1 MKKIHK
7 AHVALN
13 LPSLRLE
20 GALFLPDQ
28 LEKAALGQAARQQE
42 ADYHTPKGLKLK
54 DDYSRAFQIASAQW
68 QHFARLFERTD
79 LDPQQATTTFVQEL
93 LRDAF
98 AYHRIQPVAGLTLG
112 ERHYPISLLAGQLP
126 IVVAPHHLGLDTPDE
141 RFSITGSGSRKKTA
155 FQLAQEL
162 INASDE
168 HLWAMVTNG
177 KQLRLLRDAA
187 TLTRPSFLEIDLQ
200 DLLSGQRFAE
210 FAMAWRLL
218 HASRAG
224 QPGEAPTAC
233 IWEAW
238 REAGKEEGTRVR
250 DGLRQGVTQALL
262 TLGSGFLR
270 HPGND
275 ALRRDLQEG
284 HLSKEDYFEQLLRL
298 IYRLIFLFTVEERG
312 LLHTADDSKTA
323 QQARRAYA
331 EGYAMARLR
340 DRALK
345 RRARNRF
352 DDLWQAA
359 RIVFNA
365 LSDGEPRLALPALGG
380 LFARSQCPALDAASL
395 SNADWLLAIQ
405 HLRWDNASGSLAPVD
420 YRNMGPEELG
430 SVYESLLELVPEV
443 ELPARQFGFAGLT
456 SDGSTQGN
464 ARKTSGSYYTP
475 DSLVQELIQSAL
487 EPVIEQ
493 RLADNPANPTEAL
506 LNIKV
511 IDPACGSG
519 HFLLAAARRLAERLA
534 ALRRSEGAVKPQDY
548 RHALREVIS
557 HCIFGVD
564 RNPMALELCRTA
576 LWLEGF
582 EEGRP
587 LSFLDH
593 HLQCGD
599 ALLGLTDLKA
609 LEKGIAPAAFKPL
622 SGDDK
627 VTCKKLAQL
636 NSAALKDLE
645 RKRVANAFGQ
655 LGEIDA
661 AAGLSELQALEAL
674 PEDTPQDIAKRAAT
688 YQAFQQQ
695 AASSRLAHAADLLL
709 GAYVLPKTDITAA
722 HIPTSQTLYLELFS
736 DQHNAQHQQQLQAAR
751 SACRE
756 ARVFHWPLAF
766 PQVFAEGGFDCV
778 LGNPPWERIKLQE
791 EEFFATRSTLVAAA
805 KNKAERSQRIDWLA
819 QGQLARHIYP
829 DQEHSELGSVA
840 EQRLYQEFLGARRTA
855 EAASAFAHVNG
866 SEGGRY
872 PLTGVGDVNTYALFA
887 ETISQITR
895 PAGRAGFIVPTGIAT
910 DDSTKAYFGAIA
922 TSGRLASLYDF
933 ENREAIFPGVHRSYK
948 FCLLTLG
955 QSAEAEF
962 AFFLTQTAQLQ
973 DARRRFTLG
982 ADDFA
987 RINPNTLTCPIF
999 RARRDAELT
1008 RQIYQRVPVLIREA
1022 RPGQPEQNPWGISFM
1037 AMFHMSNDSHLFHD
1051 AGGQGMLPL
1060 YEAKMIH
1067 QFDHRW
1073 ASYAANARGQAGKG
1087 DVASRDVTLV
1097 EKADPDFAATPRY
1110 WVRAQEVRQRL
1121 ADKGWQRQWL
1131 LGWRDITN
1139 ATNERTVI
1147 VSVVPVSGVGNQ
1159 MPLMFPSGQD
1169 DLRIYAALVANL
1181 SSLTLDFFA
1190 RHKVGGTHLNYFIFK
1205 QIAVLPPD
1213 CYTNSDLAFIV
1224 PRVLELTY
1232 TAWDMQPW
1240 AQDLGYD
1247 GEPFPFD
1254 PDRRPMLRAELD
1266 AWYAR
1271 AYGLNRDQLR
1281 YILDPADIEGPDYPS
1296 ETFRVLQ
1303 KNELK
1308 EFGEYRTR
1316 RLVLEAW
1323 DKLEAGELDSVQELY
1338 RVAAHQQYAPSPN
1351 KQEIARRSTAYAQY
1365 FPDTVPCCES
1375 EDWLA
1380 GLVCDLV
1387 IQGGPISEQD
1397 LRMVLLTQVD
1407 ASEHSEALSQWCS
1420 QERLERLP
1428 AVMRWL
1434 ESLFEVP
1441 LGQSLEITRTEN
1453 LSNVIGDARTREV
1466 AELLLNTYKNQQRL
1480 LDSLKTSERADGD
1493 MAPSTEVHKQA

>member
-1 MKKIHK
+1 MQKIKHK
-7 AHVALN
+7 AHAALN

-20 GALFLPDQ
+20 GTLFLPDQ
-28 LEKAALGQAARQQE
+28 LEKAALGEAVRQTE
-42 ADYHTPKGLKLK
+42 NDYQTPKGLRLK
-54 DDYSRAFQIASAQW
+54 DDFSRAFQIACAQW
-68 QHFARLFERTD
+68 RHFAPQTERTD
-79 LDPQQATTTFVQEL
+79 LDADSLTRSFVLEL

-98 AYHRIQPVAGLTLG
+98 GYHSIQVIAGFDAN
-112 ERHYPISLLAGQLP
+112 ERHYPVSLQAGLVP
-126 IVVAPHHLGLDTPDE
+126 VVVAPHHLGLDTADE
-141 RFSITGSGSRKKTA
+141 RFAIAHTAGGSRKKSA
-155 FQLAQEL
+155 FQLAQEWL
-162 INASDE
+162 NGSEE
-168 HLWAMVTNG
+168 HLWALVTNG
-177 KQLRLLRDAA
+177 KQLRLLRDAE
-187 TLTRPSFLEIDLQ
+187 TLTRPSYLEIDLQ
-200 DLLSGQRFAE
+200 DLLDGQRFAE

-224 QPGEAPTAC
+224 EADHPAAQC

-250 DGLRQGVTQALL
+250 EGLRNGVTDALL
-262 TLGSGFLR
+262 TLGSGFLQ
-270 HPGND
+270 HPANHELRQQLQTG
-275 ALRRDLQEG
+275 ALTK
-284 HLSKEDYFEQLLRL
+284 SAYFQQLLQL

-312 LLHTADDSKTA
+312 LLHPADDSPGA

-359 RIVFNA
+359 CIVFRGLQA
-365 LSDGEPRLALPALGG
+365 GESRLALPALGG
-380 LFARSQCPALDAASL
+380 LFAHDQCPSLDSASL
-395 SNADWLLAIQ
+395 SNADFLQVIL

-443 ELPARQFGFAGLT
+443 DLPARQFGFAGLT

-475 DSLVQELIQSAL
+475 DSLVQELIKSAL
-487 EPVIEQ
+487 EPVIAQ
-493 RLADNPANPTEAL
+493 RLADNPDNPTAAL
-506 LNIKV
+506 LDIKV

-519 HFLLAAARRLAERLA
+519 HFLLAAARRLAEALA
-534 ALRRSEGAVKPQDY
+534 AQRSPEGAVKPQDY

-564 RNPMALELCRTA
+564 RNPMALELSRTA

-609 LEKGIAPAAFKPL
+609 LEAGIPAAAFKPL

-627 VTCKKLAQL
+627 AVCKELTKDNKAGLKQLERDRHSRQYQLRLDQASGLAQL
-636 NSAALKDLE
+636 QTLE
-645 RKRVANAFGQ
+645 
-655 LGEIDA
+655 
-661 AAGLSELQALEAL
+661 SL
-674 PEDTPQDIAKRAAT
+674 PEDTPADIAARAAAWKAFSA
-688 YQAFQQQ
+688 QAGNNRIAQ
-695 AASSRLAHAADLLL
+695 AADLLL
-709 GAYVLPKTDITAA
+709 GAFVLPKTEDTALI
-722 HIPTSQTLYLELFS
+722 IPNSQTLYLHLFS
-736 DQHNAQHQQQLQAAR
+736 DQHNADHQRQLEAAR
-751 SACRE
+751 AACRE

-766 PQVFAEGGFDCV
+766 PQVFAQGGFDCV

-791 EEFFATRSTLVAAA
+791 EEFFATRSPLVAQA
-805 KNKAERSQRIDWLA
+805 KNKAERAQRIDWLA
-819 QGQLARHIYP
+819 QGQLARHLFP
-829 DQEHSELGSVA
+829 DQAADTAACVA
-840 EQRLYQEFLGARRTA
+840 EQRLYQGFLTARRTA
-855 EAASAFAHVNG
+855 EASSVFAHVKG
-866 SEGGRY
+866 GEGGRY

-887 ETISQITR
+887 ETISQIV
-895 PAGRAGFIVPTGIAT
+895 AEQGRAGFIVPTGIAT

-922 TSGRLASLYDF
+922 TGGRLASLYDF

-955 QSAEAEF
+955 QSTEAEF
-962 AFFLTQTAQLQ
+962 AFFLTRTSQLA
-973 DARRRFTLG
+973 DVRRRFTLS
-982 ADDFA
+982 AEDFA
-987 RINPNTLTCPIF
+987 RINPNTLTCPVF

-1008 RQIYQRVPVLIREA
+1008 RQIYQQVPVLIREA
-1022 RPGQPEQNPWGISFM
+1022 GNDQPEQNPWGISFM
-1037 AMFHMSNDSHLFHD
+1037 RMFDMSNDSHLFHD
-1051 AGGQGMLPL
+1051 TSGQGLLPL

-1073 ASYAANARGQAGKG
+1073 ASYEANARGQAGKG
-1087 DVASRDVTLV
+1087 EVASRDVTID
-1097 EKADPDFAATPRY
+1097 EKAEPDFTVTPRY
-1110 WVRAQEVRQRL
+1110 WVSQAEVQQRL
-1121 ADKGWQRQWL
+1121 ADKGWKKQWL
-1131 LGWRDITN
+1131 LGWRDICR
-1139 ATNERTVI
+1139 ATDERTVI
-1147 VSVVPVSGVGNQ
+1147 ASVVPVSGVGNQ

-1169 DLRIYAALVANL
+1169 DLRLYAGLVANL

-1205 QIAVLPPD
+1205 QLAVLPPD
-1213 CYTNSDLAFIV
+1213 SYTDTDLAFIV

-1247 GEPFPFD
+1247 GVPFAFNPE
-1254 PDRRPMLRAELD
+1254 RRAQLRAELD

-1271 AYGLNRDQLR
+1271 AYGLSREQLR

-1308 EFGEYRTR
+1308 EFGEYRTQ
-1316 RLVLEAW
+1316 RLVLDAW
-1323 DKLEAGELDSVQELY
+1323 DRLDNGELS
-1338 RVAAHQQYAPSPN
+1338 
-1351 KQEIARRSTAYAQY
+1351 
-1365 FPDTVPCCES
+1365 
-1375 EDWLA
+1375 
-1380 GLVCDLV
+1380 
-1387 IQGGPISEQD
+1387 
-1397 LRMVLLTQVD
+1397 
-1407 ASEHSEALSQWCS
+1407 
-1420 QERLERLP
+1420 
-1428 AVMRWL
+1428 
-1434 ESLFEVP
+1434 
-1441 LGQSLEITRTEN
+1441 
-1453 LSNVIGDARTREV
+1453 
-1466 AELLLNTYKNQQRL
+1466 
-1480 LDSLKTSERADGD
+1480 
-1493 MAPSTEVHKQA
+1493 